1 MITLHD
7 LEEAIAE
14 CQGERNPNANTC
26 IKLAAFYT
34 IRNEMFPNT
43 TPEATQAPTQGDV
56 ARSSINTRSGYS
68 GDTGRSRQS
77 EQAEPITESVIDY
90 NSGTEFSEAI
100 DGMDALEVWPI
111 IDELMSVIQA
121 TNIRLYNGVMR
132 KIEQL

>member
-7 LEEAIAE
+7 LDEAIAE

-26 IKLAAFYT
+26 IKLAAYYT
-34 IRNEMFPNT
+34 IRNEMFGGSSEA
-43 TPEATQAPTQGDV
+43 PESPTQGADV
-56 ARSSINTRSGYS
+56 RQGINTRSGYS
-68 GDTGRSRQS
+68 GDTDRSRQS
-77 EQAEPITESVIDY
+77 EQAETQSERFIEY
-90 NSGTEFSEAI
+90 NSGSEFSETI

-111 IDELMSVIQA
+111 IDELMTVLQA

>member
-7 LEEAIAE
+7 LDEAIAE

-26 IKLAAFYT
+26 IKLAAYYT
-34 IRNEMFPNT
+34 IRNEMFPDK
-43 TPEATQAPTQGDV
+43 PESPTQGAEV
-56 ARSSINTRSGYS
+56 MPSINTRSGYS
-68 GDTGRSRQS
+68 GDTDRSRQS

-90 NSGTEFSEAI
+90 NSGSEFSEAI